1 MVKCMEK
8 KKLIVAS
15 IPGWVLNYGLRI
27 PFQKMLLIVALI
39 SSQFKFDLDELIESL
54 CNLSNQMPEDGSTN
68 WDLPPRFDDSPDEAD
83 EMVQDHVADLP
94 LARNFN

>member
-1 MVKCMEK
+1 MYGKEEADSCQYSWMGF
-8 KKLIVAS
+8 KLRV
-15 IPGWVLNYGLRI
+15 RI

-39 SSQFKFDLDELIESL
+39 SSQFKFDLDEFIESL

-83 EMVQDHVADLP
+83 EMVQDYVADLT
-94 LARNFN
+94 LERNFN